1 MGRHRCSVPTDVVWD
16 DVLIGGIEKR
26 DIVVEDYDPLWP
38 KKFAHHAEI
47 IRKVLGPTALLIE
60 HVGST
65 SVPGLAAKSIID
77 ILVVVKDSSD
87 EEVYLFPLVAADYVL
102 RVREP
107 EWHQHRMFR
116 TRGLDVHIHV
126 FSLGCAEVERVLA
139 FRDWLRSS
147 ADDRKLYES
156 VKRDLSRQDWADMN
170 AYAQAKS
177 VVIDEILARRLTLQ
191 RATGG
196 DS

>member
-1 MGRHRCSVPTDVVWD
+1 MNVVRD

-26 DIVVEDYDPLWP
+26 DIVVEDYDPSWP

-47 IRKVLGPTALLIE
+47 VQKALGSTVLSIE

-77 ILVVVKDSSD
+77 ILVVVEDSS
-87 EEVYLFPLVAADYVL
+87 EEDVYLPALVAAGYAL

-107 EWHQHRMFR
+107 EWHQHRLFR
-116 TRGLDVHIHV
+116 TPGLDVHIHV
-126 FSLGCAEVERVLA
+126 FSRGCAEVARLLTL
-139 FRDWLRSS
+139 RDWLRSS

-156 VKRDLSRQDWADMN
+156 VKRDLARQVWPDMN

-177 VVIDEILARRLTLQ
+177 EVIEEILVRAFDRRQ
-191 RATGG
+191 
-196 DS
+196 S